1 MLRNHDVASRGEES
15 GCHVVH
21 CRCSLSCAEF
31 GRAAAPNL
39 LPDQLLCCA
48 SSGTSSAG
56 SAGQIMSPFTRARQ
70 DAILEAR
77 LNPQAPEFDPST
89 LAADT
94 GAFCCWSTEQP
105 MECTHVT
112 EA

>member
-1 MLRNHDVASRGEES
+1 MSFHVLRNHDVASRSGES

-21 CRCSLSCAEF
+21 CRCSLSGTAL

-39 LPDQLLCCA
+39 MSDQLLCCA

-56 SAGQIMSPFTRARQ
+56 SAGQIMSPFARARQ

-89 LAADT
+89 LAAADT
-94 GAFCCWSTEQP
+94 GAFCCWSTE
-105 MECTHVT
+105 
-112 EA
+112 